1 MAIFKKINIGV
12 AAVLLAGG
20 CSCIAIP
27 SCTSAD
33 SPEESPLEIRLSFGV
48 PRIGTGVES
57 RTRGVLEADA
67 EFTAGIGGWEAMGNS
82 SYAFSPSWQTR
93 FRAKA
98 NPETADV
105 VLETRQH
112 YNSSS
117 SVKTYMKAWY
127 PDGELSNGT
136 VDFSL
141 APEYLGDGTLDPLLA
156 REISGSKEDRD
167 NKTLRFEHLA
177 TQLLFKV
184 KEGEGLAPDTRI
196 RKIEIR
202 DADVPRGVDLT
213 ADILVSDR
221 KDLEVPGIDGT
232 TVIGTTPEGNAVGV
246 PVMLKAPA
254 GNTLTLRVT
263 TSTAV
268 FDNITVTIDDDA
280 AFLPGKAYEITLT
293 FNQRGLKIGALVT
306 EWNRDTGAGTVI

>member
-12 AAVLLAGG
+12 AAFLLSAG
-20 CSCIAIP
+20 CCMEIT
-27 SCTSAD
+27 SCTSVD
-33 SPEESPLEIRLSFGV
+33 SLEESHEEILLSSGV
-48 PRIGTGVES
+48 PQIDAGVES
-57 RTRGVLEADA
+57 RTRAVLEADA
-67 EFTAGIGGWEAMGNS
+67 EFTAGIGGWEATGNS
-82 SYAFSPSWQTR
+82 SYAFNATWQTR

-98 NPETADV
+98 NPEIADV
-105 VLETRQH
+105 VLETRQL

-127 PDGELSNGT
+127 PDGTLSNGT

-141 APEYLGDGTLDPLLA
+141 CPEYRGDGTLDPLLA
-156 REISGSKEDRD
+156 REISGSKADRD
-167 NKTLRFEHLA
+167 NKTLHFEHLS
-177 TQLLFKV
+177 TQLLFIV

-196 RKIEIR
+196 EKIEIR
-202 DADVPRGVDLT
+202 DAEVPRGVDLT

-221 KDLEVPGIDGT
+221 KILEVPGIDGT
-232 TVIGTTPEGNAVGV
+232 TVIGTTAAGDAAGV

-268 FDNITVTIDDDA
+268 FDNVTVTIDDDA

-293 FNQRGLKIGALVT
+293 FNQRGLEIGALVT
-306 EWNRDTGAGTVI
+306 EWNRGTGAGTVI